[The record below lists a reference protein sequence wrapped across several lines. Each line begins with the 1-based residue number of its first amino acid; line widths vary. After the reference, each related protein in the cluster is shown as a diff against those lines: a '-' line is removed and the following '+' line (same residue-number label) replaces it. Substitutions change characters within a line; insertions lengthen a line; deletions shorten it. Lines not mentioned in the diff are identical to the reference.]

1 MSIDINALVNAVVAK
16 VETKGRV
23 KKEYLSSK
31 AFKFEAPNK
40 KEGEEKVTYIIK
52 PLLWTK
58 DGADGAGKTFMY
70 RYQYRW
76 QGMPEPG
83 KASGKWN
90 YVTSA
95 GNIGEPCPINEW
107 RNEFLAANTGNTNE
121 IKRVLSPLNR
131 NEARIMNILVVDD
144 PKKPENN
151 GKVFPLEVNVPVWQV
166 IEKALRGEFDEDLS
180 EARGSRVCVREK
192 LYDLS
197 PNGMNLKVVVT
208 LNNMGVANYGETSVC
223 FTKADLF
230 GDTGIKPCAE
240 DKVKMLEEGLTL
252 KELVMQRIEND
263 VVDTVEYVKEGIR
276 PYNEVKKLF
285 AKSFLSNPK
294 ISMHVSAKW
303 MSDEETVNS
312 ETKVV
317 ASETKV
323 ENTKVE
329 DDYDLD
335 EKDGSI
341 PSFSESDDMDEFMKE
356 LEAEQGY

>member
-1 MSIDINALVNAVVAK
+1 M
-16 VETKGRV
+16 
-23 KKEYLSSK
+23 
-31 AFKFEAPNK
+31 
-40 KEGEEKVTYIIK
+40 
-52 PLLWTK
+52 
-58 DGADGAGKTFMY
+58 
-70 RYQYRW
+70 
-76 QGMPEPG
+76 
-83 KASGKWN
+83 
-90 YVTSA
+90 
-95 GNIGEPCPINEW
+95 
-107 RNEFLAANTGNTNE
+107 
-121 IKRVLSPLNR
+121 
-131 NEARIMNILVVDD
+131 
-144 PKKPENN
+144 
-151 GKVFPLEVNVPVWQV
+151 NVPVWQV

-230 GDTGIKPCAE
+230 GDNGIKPCAE
-240 DKVKMLEEGLTL
+240 DKVKMLEEGLSL

-323 ENTKVE
+323 ENTKV
-329 DDYDLD
+329 DDEYDLD